1 MKNSVSFFIHASSKF
16 FFENNAKKSSII
28 FYRGGER
35 QMKRVKETQLK
46 RIISLILILW
56 VPMPPFVPLG

>member
-1 MKNSVSFFIHASSKF
+1 MHPQSF

-28 FYRGGER
+28 FYRGRER